1 MRRVELWH
9 LGEFTVSS
17 VKSGCMCVDRLR
29 QPCRLDYTFDGI
41 VYEARLPPSLLLCL
55 VLILHAAAP
64 FLDLSLHARS
74 GLQTVLAFSVIV
86 HMCVMMMPGAKD
98 HMMNSVNAYVCRISY
113 ADG

>member
-1 MRRVELWH
+1 
-9 LGEFTVSS
+9 
-17 VKSGCMCVDRLR
+17 MCVGQIAATVQAGLHLR
-29 QPCRLDYTFDGI
+29 RHCVRGTVAAIPSALPCAHS
-41 VYEARLPPSLLLCL
+41 ARSC
-55 VLILHAAAP
+55 P